1 MRNFSFGVVVAT
13 FLSSA
18 ALAADMP
25 VKAPPPAVPV
35 CNWCG
40 FYIGVNGGGAWGT
53 TGPSLS
59 ANNSTIPFFATVNI
73 PGVDIAGTA
82 TMKNSG
88 GLAGGQVGYLWQ
100 VNKAIIGVEAGIDWM
115 NLRASRSIFNLYTA
129 AFPNGG
135 FTINQSE
142 KSDWLATFLG
152 RIGFDMGSWQPY
164 ATGGFAVANLKYGF
178 NYTDTVFAPTCACA
192 ASFSQTKLGYAI
204 GAGAEWKFAPQW
216 SVRGEYLYIAFDP
229 INATSVLTGQPPNS
243 AVGSAA
249 FFVHNVTFSENIAR
263 VAVSYSF
270 GPGWIH

>member
-1 MRNFSFGVVVAT
+1 MRNTVLGVVAAA

-25 VKAPPPAVPV
+25 VKAPPAVPV

-53 TGPSLS
+53 KDTSLTAANS
-59 ANNSTIPFFATVNI
+59 AVPFYAAINI
-73 PGVDIAGTA
+73 PGVDAAGSDRIR
-82 TMKNSG
+82 NSG

-115 NLRASRSIFNLYTA
+115 NLRGSRSISLLYTA
-129 AFPNGG
+129 AVPNLGY
-135 FTINQSE
+135 TINQNVS
-142 KSDWLATFLG
+142 SDWLATFLG
-152 RIGFDMGSWQPY
+152 RIGFDMGFWQPY
-164 ATGGFAVANLKYGF
+164 ATGGLAVANLKYGF
-178 NYTDTVFAPTCACA
+178 NYTDTVFAPGCACA

-204 GAGAEWKFAPQW
+204 GAGVEWKFDPRW

-229 INATSVLTGQPPNS
+229 LNGTSTVGNPATGTL
-243 AVGSAA
+243 A
-249 FFVHNVTFSENIAR
+249 FFGHNVTFKENIAR

-270 GPGWIH
+270 GPGWLH